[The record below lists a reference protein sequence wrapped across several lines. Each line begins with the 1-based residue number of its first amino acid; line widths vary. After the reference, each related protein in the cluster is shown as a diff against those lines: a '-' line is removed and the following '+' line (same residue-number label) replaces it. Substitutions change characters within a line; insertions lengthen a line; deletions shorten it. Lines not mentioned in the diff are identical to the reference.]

1 MTPTVERELQTY
13 KAEFEDGTIAY
24 VRGAYAAH
32 AWAMARELH
41 ASKEIK
47 KFWLLNGEEHQTIL

>member
-1 MTPTVERELQTY
+1 MTATAERELRTY

-24 VRGAYAAH
+24 VRGVYAAH

-41 ASKEIK
+41 PTKGIK
-47 KFWLLNGEEHQTIL
+47 SFYLINGSELKPIP

>member
-1 MTPTVERELQTY
+1 MTTTIKRELRTY

-24 VRGAYAAH
+24 VRGAYASH

-47 KFWLLNGEEHQTIL
+47 QFWLINEEDQESIF